1 MKFWLWNLALNKWQP
16 KGLIIKILKFLGIP
30 PIYDKSYSCF
40 SSIFFSPIKGYD
52 GNVSDNIEGKGG
64 SIAASKPG
72 MNEDEHV

>member
-1 MKFWLWNLALNKWQP
+1 M
-16 KGLIIKILKFLGIP
+16 KFLGIP

-40 SSIFFSPIKGYD
+40 SSIFFSPINGYD

-64 SIAASKPG
+64 NIAASKPG